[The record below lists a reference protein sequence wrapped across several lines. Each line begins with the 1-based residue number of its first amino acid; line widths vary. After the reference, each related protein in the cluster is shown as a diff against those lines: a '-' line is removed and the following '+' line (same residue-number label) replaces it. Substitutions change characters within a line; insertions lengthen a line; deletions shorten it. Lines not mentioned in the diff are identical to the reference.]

1 MCTTFLGLHIP
12 LRTVEPVRLTSIRII
27 IHTILLCV
35 AGLNALTFF
44 DHVASADNVSDGGS
58 GGCSIL
64 ANALGV
70 PLAEKPLPP
79 WPTNTVMA
87 EPTEWLKYLDTCA

>member
-1 MCTTFLGLHIP
+1 MLLDNLGVLSC
-12 LRTVEPVRLTSIRII
+12 LCKGSSTVAYFGCI

-44 DHVASADNVSDGGS
+44 DHVASADNVSDGGFR
-58 GGCSIL
+58 GCSIL

-70 PLAEKPLPP
+70 PLSKKPLPP
-79 WPTNTVMA
+79 WPSNTVMA
-87 EPTEWLKYLDTCA
+87 EPTEWLKYLGTCA